1 MDEINDFW
9 ITDPNISLDATFSRR
24 ESIGD
29 VSPYLWESLLKMYFK
44 IFGYIPETGRY
55 VPLFFGILSIPFIGI
70 LSYQVKKDNSF
81 LLAILLTSIN
91 NGYFV
96 SLMKISLRLIFDMK
110 YSNFQKKQ
118 PNLIVDIDKLIED
131 LSVFVKN
138 ITIVKE
144 TLTVN
149 PERKHLLIQF

>member
-1 MDEINDFW
+1 
-9 ITDPNISLDATFSRR
+9 
-24 ESIGD
+24 
-29 VSPYLWESLLKMYFK
+29 
-44 IFGYIPETGRY
+44 
-55 VPLFFGILSIPFIGI
+55 
-70 LSYQVKKDNSF
+70 
-81 LLAILLTSIN
+81 
-91 NGYFV
+91 
-96 SLMKISLRLIFDMK
+96 MKIGLKLIVDKK

-118 PNLIVDIDKLIED
+118 PSLIVNIDKLIED